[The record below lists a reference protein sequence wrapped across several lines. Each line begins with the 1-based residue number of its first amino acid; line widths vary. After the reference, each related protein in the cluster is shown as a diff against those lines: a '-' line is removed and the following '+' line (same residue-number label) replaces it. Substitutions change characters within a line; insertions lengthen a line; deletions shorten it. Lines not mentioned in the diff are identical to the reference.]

1 MTDFP
6 LIEVA
11 MRLKEA
17 LRAIAFAQQ
26 ALDGQDM
33 TPRVKRLY
41 DQLGVM
47 EKMIDDLWTP
57 GLVEQLHA
65 EERDSQVRSLEV
77 LAKAYRGSAG

>member
-47 EKMIDDLWTP
+47 EKMIDDKEIQRRQEFAL
-57 GLVEQLHA
+57 
-65 EERDSQVRSLEV
+65 EESGKNYVSQEL
-77 LAKAYRGSAG
+77 